1 LTYNKKSAQI
11 LAINKKEEMQMFYP
25 KKLKAGSHIRVIAPS
40 RSFKIINE
48 ETREIAKKRFADMD
62 ISVSYSKHCDE
73 IDDFVS
79 SSISSRLEDLHEA
92 FADKNVDAILTA
104 IGGFNTNQ
112 LIDKIDYNL
121 IKNNPKILCGFSD
134 ITCLCHA
141 ITTKTDMVTYSG
153 PHFSSFGMLKGFDYT
168 LEYFK
173 KCLCENKPYQV
184 LPAKEYS
191 CDAWFIDQKNRN
203 FTPNS
208 GFWLLNKGKETKIEG
223 KLIGGHVRCLSSL
236 QGTAFWPSLENS
248 ILFLEEDEETNAV
261 LFDRLLQSL
270 IHQADFKQ
278 VKALIIGRFRPESGI
293 DKNLLAQI
301 IRTKEGLNDL
311 PVIANFDIGHSTPII
326 TYPIGG
332 YISLEIKQ
340 EIQLPIIEIKAH

>member
-1 LTYNKKSAQI
+1 ML
-11 LAINKKEEMQMFYP
+11 YP
-25 KKLKAGSHIRVIAPS
+25 SKLKQGSHIRVIAPS
-40 RSFKIINE
+40 RSFKIISE
-48 ETREIAKKRFADMD
+48 ETREIAKKRFENMG
-62 ISVSYSKHCDE
+62 ITVSYSKHCDE

-79 SSISSRLEDLHEA
+79 SSIESRLEDLHEA
-92 FADKNVDAILTA
+92 FADKSVDGILTA

-141 ITTKTDMVTYSG
+141 ITAKTDVVTYSG
-153 PHFSSFGMLKGFDYT
+153 PHFSSFGMAKGFDYT
-168 LEYFK
+168 LDYFK
-173 KCLCENKPYQV
+173 KCLFSTEAYQV
-184 LPAKEYS
+184 FPTKEVS
-191 CDAWFIDQKNRN
+191 NDAWFMDQENRT
-203 FTPNS
+203 FIPND
-208 GFWLLNKGKETKIEG
+208 GFWVMNEGSDNQLTG

-236 QGTAFWPSLENS
+236 QGTKFWPSLKEC

-270 IHQADFKQ
+270 IHQDDFKY
-278 VKALIIGRFRPESGI
+278 VKALIIGRFRPESEI
-293 DKNLLAQI
+293 SRNLLEQI
-301 IRTKEGLNDL
+301 IHTKDALNNL

-332 YISLEIKQ
+332 QISLTLQGKNP
-340 EIQLPIIEIKAH
+340 PIIKILEH

>member
-1 LTYNKKSAQI
+1 ML
-11 LAINKKEEMQMFYP
+11 YP
-25 KKLKAGSHIRVIAPS
+25 SKLKQGSHIRVIAPS
-40 RSFKIINE
+40 RSFKIISD
-48 ETREIAKKRFADMD
+48 ETREIAKKRFADMG
-62 ISVSYSKHCDE
+62 ITVSYSKHCDE

-79 SSISSRLEDLHEA
+79 SSIASRLEDLHEA
-92 FADKNVDAILTA
+92 FADKSVDGILTA

-141 ITTKTDMVTYSG
+141 ITAKTDVVTYSG
-153 PHFSSFGMLKGFDYT
+153 PHFSSFGMAKGFDYT
-168 LEYFK
+168 LDYFK
-173 KCLCENKPYQV
+173 KCLFNEEPYQV
-184 LPAKEYS
+184 FPTKDVS
-191 CDAWFIDQKNRN
+191 NDAWFMDQENRT
-203 FTPNS
+203 FTPND
-208 GFWLLNKGKETKIEG
+208 GFWVLNEGQENTLTG

-236 QGTAFWPSLENS
+236 QGTKFWPSLKDC

-270 IHQADFKQ
+270 IHQEDFKY
-278 VKALIIGRFRPESGI
+278 VKALIIGRFRPESEI
-293 DKNLLAQI
+293 NRNLLEQI
-301 IRTKEGLNDL
+301 IQTKDALKKL

-332 YISLEIKQ
+332 QISLTIRGRNQ
-340 EIQLPIIEIKAH
+340 PIIKILEH

>member
-1 LTYNKKSAQI
+1 MIYPNI
-11 LAINKKEEMQMFYP
+11 LKP
-25 KKLKAGSHIRVIAPS
+25 GSHIRVIAPS
-40 RSFKIINE
+40 RSFKIISE
-48 ETREIAKKRFADMD
+48 ETREIAKKRFADMG

-79 SSISSRLEDLHEA
+79 SSIASRLEDLHEA
-92 FADKNVDAILTA
+92 FADKSVDGILTA

-112 LIDKIDYNL
+112 LIDKIDYTL

-141 ITTKTDMVTYSG
+141 ITAKTDVVTYSG
-153 PHFSSFGMLKGFDYT
+153 PHFSSFGMVHGFDYT
-168 LEYFK
+168 LDYFK
-173 KCLCENKPYQV
+173 KCLLENNPYQV
-184 LPAKEYS
+184 IPAKEFS
-191 CDAWFIDQKNRN
+191 NDEWFMDQEKRN

-208 GFWLLNKGKETKIEG
+208 GFWVINKGKGSEFEG
-223 KLIGGHVRCLSSL
+223 KLVGWHVRCLSSL
-236 QGTAFWPSLENS
+236 QGTEFWPSLENT

-270 IHQADFKQ
+270 IHQADFKH
-278 VKALIIGRFRPESGI
+278 VKALIIGRFKPESKI
-293 DKNLLAQI
+293 DRNLLEQI
-301 IRTKEGLNDL
+301 IHTKEALKEL

-332 YISLEIKQ
+332 RISLKMRED
-340 EIQLPIIEIKAH
+340 ELPVIEILEH

>member
-1 LTYNKKSAQI
+1 MI
-11 LAINKKEEMQMFYP
+11 YP
-25 KKLKAGSHIRVIAPS
+25 NKLKPGSHIRVIAPS
-40 RSFKIINE
+40 RSFKIISE
-48 ETREIAKKRFADMD
+48 ETREIAKKRFADMG

-79 SSISSRLEDLHEA
+79 SSIASRLEDLHEA
-92 FADKNVDAILTA
+92 FADKSVDGILTA

-112 LIDKIDYNL
+112 LIDKIDYTL

-141 ITTKTDMVTYSG
+141 ITTRTDVVTYSG
-153 PHFSSFGMLKGFDYT
+153 PHFSSFGMVRGFDYT
-168 LEYFK
+168 LDYFK
-173 KCLCENKPYQV
+173 KCLIENNPYQV
-184 LPAKEYS
+184 IPAKEFS
-191 CDAWFIDQKNRN
+191 NDEWFMDQEKRN

-208 GFWLLNKGKETKIEG
+208 GFWVINKGNGSEFEG
-223 KLIGGHVRCLSSL
+223 KLVGGHVRCLSSL
-236 QGTAFWPSLENS
+236 QGTEFWPSLEDA

-270 IHQADFKQ
+270 IHQADFKH
-278 VKALIIGRFRPESGI
+278 VRALIIGRFKPESKI
-293 DKNLLAQI
+293 DRNLLEQI
-301 IRTKEGLNDL
+301 IHTKEALKEL

-332 YISLEIKQ
+332 RISLKMRED
-340 EIQLPIIEIKAH
+340 ELPVIEILEH

>member
-1 LTYNKKSAQI
+1 ML
-11 LAINKKEEMQMFYP
+11 YP
-25 KKLKAGSHIRVIAPS
+25 SKLKQGSHIRVIAPS
-40 RSFKIINE
+40 RSYKIISD
-48 ETREIAKKRFADMD
+48 ETREIAKKRFADMG
-62 ISVSYSKHCDE
+62 ITVSYSKHCDE

-79 SSISSRLEDLHEA
+79 SSIASRLEDLHEA
-92 FADKNVDAILTA
+92 FADKSVDGILTA

-141 ITTKTDMVTYSG
+141 ITAKTDVVTYSG
-153 PHFSSFGMLKGFDYT
+153 PHFSSFGMAKGFDYT
-168 LEYFK
+168 LDYFK
-173 KCLCENKPYQV
+173 KCLFNEEPYQV
-184 LPAKEYS
+184 FPTKDVS
-191 CDAWFIDQKNRN
+191 NDAWFMDQENRT
-203 FTPNS
+203 FTPND
-208 GFWLLNKGKETKIEG
+208 GFWVLNEGQENTLTG

-236 QGTAFWPSLENS
+236 QGTKFWPSLKDC

-270 IHQADFKQ
+270 IHQEDFKY
-278 VKALIIGRFRPESGI
+278 VKALIIGRFRPESEI
-293 DKNLLAQI
+293 NRNLLEQI
-301 IRTKEGLNDL
+301 IQTKDALKKL

-332 YISLEIKQ
+332 QISLTIRGRNQ
-340 EIQLPIIEIKAH
+340 PIIKILEH

>member
-1 LTYNKKSAQI
+1 MIYPNKLRS
-11 LAINKKEEMQMFYP
+11 
-25 KKLKAGSHIRVIAPS
+25 GSHIRVIAPS
-40 RSFKIINE
+40 RSFKIISE
-48 ETREIAKKRFADMD
+48 ETRKIAKKRFEDMG

-92 FADKNVDAILTA
+92 FADKSVDGILTA

-112 LIDKIDYNL
+112 LIDKIDYTL
-121 IKNNPKILCGFSD
+121 IRNNPKILCGFSD

-141 ITTKTDMVTYSG
+141 ITAKTDVVTYSG
-153 PHFSSFGMLKGFDYT
+153 PHFSSFGMLYGFDYT
-168 LEYFK
+168 LNYFK
-173 KCLCENKPYQV
+173 KCLIENTPYQV
-184 LPAKEYS
+184 TPTKEFS
-191 CDAWFIDQKNRN
+191 NDEWFMNQEKRI

-208 GFWLLNKGKETKIEG
+208 GFWLINKGNGNVFEG
-223 KLIGGHVRCLSSL
+223 KLVGGHIRCLSSL
-236 QGTAFWPSLENS
+236 QGTEFWPSLKNT

-270 IHQADFKQ
+270 IHQADFKY
-278 VKALIIGRFRPESGI
+278 VKALVIGRFKPESRI
-293 DKNLLAQI
+293 NRDLLEQI
-301 IRTKEGLNDL
+301 IHTKEALKEI

-332 YISLEIKQ
+332 QISIK
-340 EIQLPIIEIKAH
+340 IQKDNSLIIEILKH

>member
-1 LTYNKKSAQI
+1 MI
-11 LAINKKEEMQMFYP
+11 YP
-25 KKLKAGSHIRVIAPS
+25 NKLKPGSHIRVIAPS
-40 RSFKIINE
+40 RSFKIISE
-48 ETREIAKKRFADMD
+48 ETREIAKKRFADMG

-79 SSISSRLEDLHEA
+79 SSIASRLEDLHEA
-92 FADKNVDAILTA
+92 FADKSVDGILTA

-112 LIDKIDYNL
+112 LIDKIDYTL

-141 ITTKTDMVTYSG
+141 ITAKTDVVTYSG
-153 PHFSSFGMLKGFDYT
+153 PHFSSFGMLHGFDYT
-168 LEYFK
+168 LDYFK
-173 KCLCENKPYQV
+173 KCLLENNPYQV
-184 LPAKEYS
+184 IPAKEFS
-191 CDAWFIDQKNRN
+191 NDEWFMDQEKRN

-208 GFWLLNKGKETKIEG
+208 GFWVINKGKGSEFEG
-223 KLIGGHVRCLSSL
+223 KLVGGHVRCLSSL
-236 QGTAFWPSLENS
+236 QGTEFWPSLENT

-270 IHQADFKQ
+270 IHQADFKH
-278 VKALIIGRFRPESGI
+278 VKALIIGRFKPESKI
-293 DKNLLAQI
+293 DRNLLEQI
-301 IRTKEGLNDL
+301 IHTKEALKEL

-332 YISLEIKQ
+332 RISLKMRED
-340 EIQLPIIEIKAH
+340 ELPVIEILKH

>member
-1 LTYNKKSAQI
+1 MI
-11 LAINKKEEMQMFYP
+11 YP
-25 KKLKAGSHIRVIAPS
+25 NKLKPGSHIRVIAPS
-40 RSFKIINE
+40 RSFKIISE
-48 ETREIAKKRFADMD
+48 ETREIAKERFADMG

-79 SSISSRLEDLHEA
+79 SSIASRLEDLHEA
-92 FADKNVDAILTA
+92 FADKSVDGILTA

-112 LIDKIDYNL
+112 LIDKIDYTL

-141 ITTKTDMVTYSG
+141 ITAKTDVVTYSG
-153 PHFSSFGMLKGFDYT
+153 PHFSSFGMLHGFDYT
-168 LEYFK
+168 LDYFK
-173 KCLCENKPYQV
+173 KCLIESKPYQV
-184 LPAKEYS
+184 IPAQEFS
-191 CDAWFIDQKNRN
+191 NDEWFMDQEKRN

-208 GFWLLNKGKETKIEG
+208 GFWVINKGKGSEFEG
-223 KLIGGHVRCLSSL
+223 KLVGGHVRCLSSL
-236 QGTAFWPSLENS
+236 QGTEFWPSLENT

-270 IHQADFKQ
+270 IHQADFKH
-278 VKALIIGRFRPESGI
+278 VKALIIGRFKPESKI
-293 DKNLLAQI
+293 DRNLLEQI
-301 IRTKEGLNDL
+301 IHTKEALKEL

-332 YISLEIKQ
+332 RISLKMRED
-340 EIQLPIIEIKAH
+340 ELPVIEILEH

>member
-1 LTYNKKSAQI
+1 MI
-11 LAINKKEEMQMFYP
+11 YP
-25 KKLKAGSHIRVIAPS
+25 NKLKPGSHIRVIAPS
-40 RSFKIINE
+40 RSFKIISE
-48 ETREIAKKRFADMD
+48 ETREIAKKRFADME

-79 SSISSRLEDLHEA
+79 SSIASRLEDLHEA
-92 FADKNVDAILTA
+92 FADKSVDGILTA

-112 LIDKIDYNL
+112 LIDKIDYTL

-141 ITTKTDMVTYSG
+141 ITAKTDVVTYSG
-153 PHFSSFGMLKGFDYT
+153 PHFSSFGMLHGFDYT
-168 LEYFK
+168 LDYFK
-173 KCLCENKPYQV
+173 KCLIENTPYQV
-184 LPAKEYS
+184 IPAKEFS
-191 CDAWFIDQKNRN
+191 NDEWFMDQENRN

-208 GFWLLNKGKETKIEG
+208 GFWLINKGKGSEFEG
-223 KLIGGHVRCLSSL
+223 KLVGGHVRCLSSL
-236 QGTAFWPSLENS
+236 QGTEFWPSLKDT

-270 IHQADFKQ
+270 IHQADFKH
-278 VKALIIGRFRPESGI
+278 VKALIIGRFKPESKI
-293 DKNLLAQI
+293 DRNLLEQI
-301 IRTKEGLNDL
+301 IHTKEALKEL

-332 YISLEIKQ
+332 QISLKMRED
-340 EIQLPIIEIKAH
+340 ELPIIEILEH

>member
-1 LTYNKKSAQI
+1 ML
-11 LAINKKEEMQMFYP
+11 YP
-25 KKLKAGSHIRVIAPS
+25 SKLKSESHIRVIAPS
-40 RSFKIINE
+40 RSFKIISE
-48 ETREIAKKRFADMD
+48 DTREIAKRRFEEMG
-62 ISVSYSKHCDE
+62 ITVSYSKHCDE

-79 SSISSRLEDLHEA
+79 SSIESRLEDLHEA
-92 FADKNVDAILTA
+92 FADSRVDGILTA

-141 ITTKTDMVTYSG
+141 ITAKTDVVTYSG
-153 PHFSSFGMLKGFDYT
+153 PHFSSFGMAKGFDYT

-173 KCLCENKPYQV
+173 KCLLSKEPYQV
-184 LPAKEYS
+184 FPAKEVS
-191 CDAWFIDQKNRN
+191 NDAWFMDQEDRT
-203 FTPNS
+203 FAPNN
-208 GFWLLNKGKETKIEG
+208 GFWVLNEGSVNKLKG

-236 QGTAFWPSLENS
+236 QGTKYWPSLKDC

-270 IHQADFKQ
+270 IHQEDFKY
-278 VKALIIGRFRPESGI
+278 VKALVIGRFRPESEI
-293 DKNLLAQI
+293 SRNLLEQI
-301 IRTKEGLNDL
+301 ILTKDALKNI

-332 YISLEIKQ
+332 QISLT
-340 EIQLPIIEIKAH
+340 IQGKNQPIIEVLEH

>member
-1 LTYNKKSAQI
+1 MI
-11 LAINKKEEMQMFYP
+11 YP
-25 KKLKAGSHIRVIAPS
+25 NKLKPGSHIRVIAPS
-40 RSFKIINE
+40 RSFKIISE
-48 ETREIAKKRFADMD
+48 ETREIAKKRFADMG

-79 SSISSRLEDLHEA
+79 SSIASRLEDLHEA
-92 FADKNVDAILTA
+92 FADKSVDGILTA

-112 LIDKIDYNL
+112 LIDKIDYTL

-141 ITTKTDMVTYSG
+141 ITAKTDVVTYSG
-153 PHFSSFGMLKGFDYT
+153 PHFSSFGMVHGFDYT
-168 LEYFK
+168 LDYFK
-173 KCLCENKPYQV
+173 KCLLENNPYQV
-184 LPAKEYS
+184 IPAKEFS
-191 CDAWFIDQKNRN
+191 NDEWFMDQEKRN

-208 GFWLLNKGKETKIEG
+208 GFWVINKGNGSEFEG
-223 KLIGGHVRCLSSL
+223 KLVGGHVRCLSSL
-236 QGTAFWPSLENS
+236 QGTEFWPSLENT

-270 IHQADFKQ
+270 IHQADFKH
-278 VKALIIGRFRPESGI
+278 VKALIIGRFKPESKI
-293 DKNLLAQI
+293 DRNLLEQI
-301 IRTKEGLNDL
+301 IHTKEALKEL

-332 YISLEIKQ
+332 RISLKMRED
-340 EIQLPIIEIKAH
+340 ELPIIEILEH

>member
-1 LTYNKKSAQI
+1 MI
-11 LAINKKEEMQMFYP
+11 YP
-25 KKLKAGSHIRVIAPS
+25 NKLKPGSHIRVIAPS
-40 RSFKIINE
+40 RSFKIISE
-48 ETREIAKKRFADMD
+48 ETREIAKKRFADMG

-79 SSISSRLEDLHEA
+79 SSIASRLEDLHEA
-92 FADKNVDAILTA
+92 FADKSVDGILTA

-112 LIDKIDYNL
+112 LIDKIDYTL

-141 ITTKTDMVTYSG
+141 ITAKTDVVTYSG
-153 PHFSSFGMLKGFDYT
+153 PHFSSFGMVHGFDYT
-168 LEYFK
+168 LDYFK
-173 KCLCENKPYQV
+173 KCLLENNPYQV
-184 LPAKEYS
+184 IPAKEFS
-191 CDAWFIDQKNRN
+191 NDEWFMDQEKRN

-208 GFWLLNKGKETKIEG
+208 GFWVINKGKGSEFEG
-223 KLIGGHVRCLSSL
+223 KLVGGHVRCLSSL
-236 QGTAFWPSLENS
+236 QGTEFWPSLENT

-270 IHQADFKQ
+270 IHQADFKH
-278 VKALIIGRFRPESGI
+278 VKALIIGRFKPESKI
-293 DKNLLAQI
+293 DRNLLEQI
-301 IRTKEGLNDL
+301 IHTKEALKEL

-332 YISLEIKQ
+332 RISLKMRED
-340 EIQLPIIEIKAH
+340 ELPVIEILEH

>member
-1 LTYNKKSAQI
+1 MI
-11 LAINKKEEMQMFYP
+11 YP
-25 KKLKAGSHIRVIAPS
+25 NKLKPGSHIRVIAPS
-40 RSFKIINE
+40 RSFKIISE
-48 ETREIAKKRFADMD
+48 ETREIAKKRFADMG

-79 SSISSRLEDLHEA
+79 SSIASRLEDLHEA
-92 FADKNVDAILTA
+92 FADKSVDGILTA

-112 LIDKIDYNL
+112 LIDKIDYTL

-141 ITTKTDMVTYSG
+141 ITAKTDVVTYSG
-153 PHFSSFGMLKGFDYT
+153 PHFSSFGMVHGFDYP
-168 LEYFK
+168 LDYFK
-173 KCLCENKPYQV
+173 KCLLENNPYQV
-184 LPAKEYS
+184 IPAKEFS
-191 CDAWFIDQKNRN
+191 NDEWFMDQEKRN

-208 GFWLLNKGKETKIEG
+208 GFWVINKGNGGEFEG
-223 KLIGGHVRCLSSL
+223 KLVGGHVRCLSSL
-236 QGTAFWPSLENS
+236 QGTEFWPSLENT

-270 IHQADFKQ
+270 IHQADFKH
-278 VKALIIGRFRPESGI
+278 VKALIIGRFKPESKI
-293 DKNLLAQI
+293 DRNLLEQI
-301 IRTKEGLNDL
+301 IHTKEALKEL

-332 YISLEIKQ
+332 RISLKMRED
-340 EIQLPIIEIKAH
+340 ELPVIEILEH

>member
-1 LTYNKKSAQI
+1 MI
-11 LAINKKEEMQMFYP
+11 YP
-25 KKLKAGSHIRVIAPS
+25 NKLKPGSHIRVIAPS
-40 RSFKIINE
+40 RSFKIISE
-48 ETREIAKKRFADMD
+48 ETREIAKKRFADMG

-79 SSISSRLEDLHEA
+79 SSIASRLEDLHEA
-92 FADKNVDAILTA
+92 FADKSVDGILTA

-112 LIDKIDYNL
+112 LIDKIDYTL

-141 ITTKTDMVTYSG
+141 ITAKTDVVTYSG
-153 PHFSSFGMLKGFDYT
+153 PHFSSFGMVHGFDYT
-168 LEYFK
+168 LDYFK
-173 KCLCENKPYQV
+173 KCLLENNPYQV
-184 LPAKEYS
+184 IPAKEFS
-191 CDAWFIDQKNRN
+191 NDEWFMDQEKRN

-208 GFWLLNKGKETKIEG
+208 GFWVFNIGNRGEFEG
-223 KLIGGHVRCLSSL
+223 KLVGGHVRCLSSL
-236 QGTAFWPSLENS
+236 QGTEFWPSLENT

-270 IHQADFKQ
+270 IHQADFKH
-278 VKALIIGRFRPESGI
+278 VKALIIGRFKPESKI
-293 DKNLLAQI
+293 DRNLLEQI
-301 IRTKEGLNDL
+301 IHTKEALKEL

-332 YISLEIKQ
+332 RISLKMRED
-340 EIQLPIIEIKAH
+340 ELPVIEILEH

>member
-1 LTYNKKSAQI
+1 MI
-11 LAINKKEEMQMFYP
+11 YP
-25 KKLKAGSHIRVIAPS
+25 NKLKPGSHIRVIAPS
-40 RSFKIINE
+40 RSFKIISE
-48 ETREIAKKRFADMD
+48 ETREIAKKRFADMG

-79 SSISSRLEDLHEA
+79 SSIASRLEDLHEA
-92 FADKNVDAILTA
+92 FADKSVDGILTA

-112 LIDKIDYNL
+112 LIDKIDYTL

-141 ITTKTDMVTYSG
+141 ITAKTDVVTYSG
-153 PHFSSFGMLKGFDYT
+153 PHFSSFGMLHGFDYT
-168 LEYFK
+168 LDYFK
-173 KCLCENKPYQV
+173 KCLIESKPYQV
-184 LPAKEYS
+184 LRAKEFS
-191 CDAWFIDQKNRN
+191 NDEWFMDQENRI

-208 GFWLLNKGKETKIEG
+208 GFWVINKGKGSEFEG
-223 KLIGGHVRCLSSL
+223 RLVGGHVRCLSSL
-236 QGTAFWPSLENS
+236 QGTEFWPSLENS

-270 IHQADFKQ
+270 IHQADFKH
-278 VKALIIGRFRPESGI
+278 VKALIIGRFKPESKI
-293 DKNLLAQI
+293 DRNLLEQI
-301 IRTKEGLNDL
+301 IHTKEALKGL

-332 YISLEIKQ
+332 RISLKMRED
-340 EIQLPIIEIKAH
+340 ELPVIEILEH

>member
-1 LTYNKKSAQI
+1 MI
-11 LAINKKEEMQMFYP
+11 YP
-25 KKLKAGSHIRVIAPS
+25 NKLKPGSHIRVIAPS
-40 RSFKIINE
+40 RSFKIISE
-48 ETREIAKKRFADMD
+48 ETREIAKKRFADMG

-79 SSISSRLEDLHEA
+79 SSIVSRLEDLHEA
-92 FADKNVDAILTA
+92 FADKSVDGILTA

-112 LIDKIDYNL
+112 LIDKIDYTL

-141 ITTKTDMVTYSG
+141 ITTRTDVVTYSG
-153 PHFSSFGMLKGFDYT
+153 PHFSSFGMVRGFDYT
-168 LEYFK
+168 LDYFK
-173 KCLCENKPYQV
+173 KCLIENNPYQV
-184 LPAKEYS
+184 IPAKEFS
-191 CDAWFIDQKNRN
+191 NDEWFMDQEKRN

-208 GFWLLNKGKETKIEG
+208 GFWVINKGNGSEFEG
-223 KLIGGHVRCLSSL
+223 KLVGGHVRCLSSL
-236 QGTAFWPSLENS
+236 QGTEFWPSLEDA

-270 IHQADFKQ
+270 IHQADFKH
-278 VKALIIGRFRPESGI
+278 VRALIIGRFKPESKI
-293 DKNLLAQI
+293 DRNLLEQI
-301 IRTKEGLNDL
+301 IHTKEALKEL

-332 YISLEIKQ
+332 RISLKMRED
-340 EIQLPIIEIKAH
+340 ELPVIEILEH

>member
-1 LTYNKKSAQI
+1 MI
-11 LAINKKEEMQMFYP
+11 YP
-25 KKLKAGSHIRVIAPS
+25 TKLKLGSHVRIIAPS
-40 RSFKIINE
+40 RSFKIISDD
-48 ETREIAKKRFADMD
+48 TREIAKKRFADMG
-62 ISVSYSKHCDE
+62 ITVSYSKHCDE
-73 IDDFVS
+73 IDDFIS
-79 SSISSRLEDLHEA
+79 SSVASRLDDLHEA
-92 FADKNVDAILTA
+92 FADKSVDGILTA

-141 ITTKTDMVTYSG
+141 ITAKTGVVTYSG
-153 PHFSSFGMLKGFDYT
+153 PHFSSFGMAKGFDYT

-173 KCLCENKPYQV
+173 KCLIEKVPYQV
-184 LPAKEYS
+184 VPSKEFS
-191 CDAWFIDQKNRN
+191 NDEWFMDQEKRN

-208 GFWLLNKGKETKIEG
+208 GFWIINEDIGAEFKG

-236 QGTAFWPSLENS
+236 QGTQFWPSLENS

-270 IHQADFKQ
+270 IHQADFKH
-278 VKALIIGRFRPESGI
+278 VKALVIGRFKPESKI
-293 DKNLLAQI
+293 DRNLLEQI
-301 IRTKEGLNDL
+301 IHTKEALRDL
-311 PVIANFDIGHSTPII
+311 PVIANVDIGHSTPII

-332 YISLEIKQ
+332 QISIKMQ
-340 EIQLPIIEIKAH
+340 GEKQPVIEILEH